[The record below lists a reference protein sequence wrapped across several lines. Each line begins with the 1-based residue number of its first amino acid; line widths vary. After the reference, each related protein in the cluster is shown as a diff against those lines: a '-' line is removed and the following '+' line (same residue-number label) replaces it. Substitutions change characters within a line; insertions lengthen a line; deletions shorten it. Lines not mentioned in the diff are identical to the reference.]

1 MNIKKIVL
9 VIILTALLFPGIVQ
23 AENTTIGLNINS
35 ADIEAWIETQLKPYN
50 TPLVLGAGF
59 LYSEDDNYGRDE
71 YDKYKIGNVHM
82 AVKDEM
88 FVPGLSLGLG
98 FKGVLGETEIYN
110 RDYDIGAICFQFLGG
125 YDFRKN
131 TTRLPISITANL
143 SISPKMLSFLDT
155 EKYMEFTSAV
165 NFHINAYAAAFVGYR
180 IIDIEFDE
188 PVEEDLDDKT
198 IFGGIKISF

>member
-23 AENTTIGLNINS
+23 AENTTIGVNINS
-35 ADIEAWIETQLKPYN
+35 SDIEAWIDTQLKTYN

-59 LYSEDDNYGRDE
+59 LYSEDDNYGREE
-71 YDKYKIGNVHM
+71 YDYYRIGNVHM

-98 FKGVLGETEIYN
+98 FKGVLGEIEIN
-110 RDYDIGAICFQFLGG
+110 NEDYDIGAVCFQFLGG

-131 TTRLPISITANL
+131 TTRLPVSITANL
-143 SISPKMLSFLDT
+143 SISPKMLSFQDT
-155 EKYMEFTSAV
+155 DKYMEFTSAF
-165 NFHINAYAAAFVGYR
+165 NFHINDYAAAFVGYR

-188 PVEEDLDDKT
+188 PVERDWDDKSV
-198 IFGGIKISF
+198 FGGIRISF